1 MQKFILGSQS
11 PRRREILSYYSLP
24 FEVVPPQFDE
34 DAIPFFGHPGE
45 FACFLSKAKAD
56 SLVDRFADSVIL
68 TADTIVYLDGKS
80 YGKPRDATD
89 AKQTLEALSGRW
101 HSVFTGVT
109 LRLTE
114 RSFHQFEETKV
125 LFNPLTPFQIEE
137 YIKTQVWADK
147 AGGYAIQNGGS
158 LMIKKLEG
166 CVYNVIG
173 LPVNTVRELFN
184 YIGIDLWHY
193 LKK

>member
-11 PRRREILSYYSLP
+11 IRRREILSYYSLP
-24 FEVVPPQFDE
+24 FEVVPSYFDE
-34 DAIPFFGHPGE
+34 DAIPFFGDPGE
-45 FACFLSKAKAD
+45 FACLLSKAKAQT
-56 SLVDRFADSVIL
+56 LFARFPDSVIL

-80 YGKPRDATD
+80 YGKPRDAQD
-89 AKQTLEALSGRW
+89 ARQTLQALSGRW

-109 LRLTE
+109 LISGE
-114 RSFHQFEETKV
+114 RTFEQFEESKV
-125 LFNPLTPFQIEE
+125 LFNPLSSFQIEE
-137 YIKTQVWADK
+137 YVKTQTWADK

-173 LPVNTVRELFN
+173 LPINTVRELFGH
-184 YIGIDLWHY
+184 IGIDLWHY